1 MCTGR
6 LFTSDTYQK
15 YLKNLEYPDR
25 YSANIFDMIQTKASK
40 PVVYSVLDLATV
52 IEGKTPADT
61 FKTSLELAQE
71 AEKLGY
77 TRYWLAEHHNMI
89 SVASSATSVLI
100 GYIAGGTSTIRVGS
114 GGIML
119 PNHAPLVIAE
129 QFGTL
134 ESLYPGRIDLGLG
147 RAPGTDQ
154 ITARAIRGENMNAVH
169 NFPSDIQ
176 ALQTFFSKDNHTSKI
191 RATPGEGLDIPIWVL
206 GSSTDSA
213 RVAAA
218 MGLPYAFASHFAP
231 AHFRDAIALYRK
243 NFRPSVYLDK
253 PYVMACVNVVAADTD
268 EEATFLST
276 SVLQF
281 FLGVVTGQRTLLPP
295 PVEDMNDIWGIQE
308 EHAVSQMLAYSFI
321 GGPEKLKQRL
331 NVFLEQTQIDEIMA
345 TSHIFDHE
353 PRIKSYQLFSQLMNE
368 INTVEV

>member
-1 MCTGR
+1 M
-6 LFTSDTYQK
+6 
-15 YLKNLEYPDR
+15 KNILADIQ
-25 YSANIFDMIQTKASK
+25 SKIFDMMQTKESK
-40 PVVYSVLDLATV
+40 PVAYSVLDLATV

-61 FKTSLELAQE
+61 FKTSLELARA

-100 GYIAGGTSTIRVGS
+100 GYIAGGTSSIRVGS

-119 PNHAPLVIAE
+119 PNHAPLIVAE

-134 ESLYPGRIDLGLG
+134 ASLYPGRIDLGLG

-154 ITARAIRGENMNAVH
+154 VTARAIRGENFNAVH
-169 NFPSDIQ
+169 NFPNDIQ
-176 ALQTFFSKDNHTSKI
+176 ALQTFFSKDNHTSKV
-191 RATPGEGLDIPIWVL
+191 RANPGEGLDIPIWVL

-231 AHFRDAIALYRK
+231 AYFLEAIALYRK

-268 EEATFLST
+268 VEADWLST
-276 SVLQF
+276 SILQF
-281 FLGVVTGQRTLLPP
+281 FLGVVSGKRKLLQP

-321 GGPEKLKQRL
+321 GGPEKLKQRIKK
-331 NVFLEQTQIDEIMA
+331 FFEQTQVDEIMA
-345 TSHIFDHE
+345 TSHIFDHQA
-353 PRIKSYQLFSQLMNE
+353 RIKSYQLFSQVVNE
-368 INTVEV
+368 INTLAV